1 MQITANRLKEVLTTL
16 KPIIPKRSVLPVL
29 KYALLQ
35 NGKAIATNLECMA
48 VINCKEAKEPVLLPV
63 KEVLDWMKYI
73 DKTVVLEVAQKGKAI
88 SIAEVQKQGSLTG
101 DCGIASTTLESTN
114 PEDFPPV
121 VEMPEGAQQG
131 AQQID
136 GDWLVETLGEAVVYT
151 EKGGYSPVMQSVCM
165 TLEAGKI
172 RIAGFDG
179 YRLYVQEKYST
190 YEKGKIDLLIPQDV
204 MPILKSLWAKV
215 ITPEGQPN
223 TILMAIDPKHSLIG
237 FQFGNVQ
244 FYSQL
249 IQGTYPNYQ
258 VAEAYTQDYPIKF
271 KFFAPN
277 METAVKRVAALAKQG
292 KQGSGL
298 CRLEWENN
306 QMKVSAKYDEQVSAS
321 TIRIQGNPDKGRI
334 GINYQCLAEYC
345 KGKDGMVEMG
355 LRATIGAIK
364 LEDGESSVFIMSM
377 FVGWDDEVVNP
388 ETLDIEHKLAE
399 RKDSA

>member
-16 KPIIPKRSVLPVL
+16 KPIIPKEITTLPVL

-121 VEMPEGAQQG
+121 IEIPEGSLVQQT
-131 AQQID
+131 D

-151 EKGGYSPVMQSVCM
+151 EKGGFRLVLQSVAI
-165 TLEAGKI
+165 TLETGKI

-179 YRLYVQEKYST
+179 FRLYVREKYST
-190 YEKGKIDLLIPQDV
+190 YKKDKIDLLVPRDV
-204 MPILKSLWAKV
+204 IPILKSLWAKV
-215 ITPEGQPN
+215 VMPETQPN

-388 ETLDIEHKLAE
+388 ETLAIESKLAE
-399 RKDSA
+399 REDHA